1 MLKHIYARLEFCRAK
16 KWQLFAVL
24 LLSSLFTSQ
33 VWSAKEPV
41 PPLKIGF
48 ITVGPVTDNGFNFAH
63 QKGRLYLEK
72 EMPGQVQ
79 TTIVEKVPESAECER
94 VLERLI
100 GQGNKLIFTTS
111 YGFLEPALRVA
122 ARHPDVDF
130 MQINRFQ
137 TAPNLSTYF
146 SNQYQP
152 MYFAGMVAGHM
163 TKTNKLG
170 FVGAHPVPPLLQ
182 AVNAFTMGARSVN
195 PKVTTQVIWIN
206 NWTDPALE
214 ADAIKSLAE
223 THCDVI
229 AHAQDN
235 QNTVLPTCERLGVY
249 SVGFYT
255 DGHELAPK
263 GWLTGP
269 CLEWGPFYK
278 KIAQSVY
285 NGKWQSQ
292 VYAQGMEGGYVKLAT
307 FGKAVP
313 PAVQKE
319 VLAKVKDLEGGKFV
333 IFEGPLKDK
342 DGTLRYKAGEKPDMK
357 KLAEMNFLVDGV
369 QGTLAKK

>member
-1 MLKHIYARLEFCRAK
+1 MLKHIYECLRSFRRA
-16 KWQLFAVL
+16 KWQLFVVAIFC
-24 LLSSLFTSQ
+24 SSFTSQ
-33 VWSAKEPV
+33 GLLAKDSELPFKV
-41 PPLKIGF
+41 GF

-63 QKGRLYLEK
+63 NKARLYLEK
-72 EMPGQVQ
+72 EMPGQIQ

-122 ARHPDVDF
+122 SRHPDVDF

-146 SNQYQP
+146 SHQYQP

-214 ADAIKSLAE
+214 ADAIKSLYE

-249 SVGFYT
+249 SCGFYT

-278 KIAQSVY
+278 KIVQSVRD
-285 NGKWQSQ
+285 GKWHAQ
-292 VYAQGMEGGYVKLAT
+292 VYTQGMEGGYIKLAT

-319 VLAKVKDLEGGKFV
+319 VLAKVKDLEDGKFT
-333 IFEGPLKDK
+333 IFAGPLKDK
-342 DGTLRYKAGEKPDMK
+342 DGVLRYKEGEKPDVK
-357 KLAEMNFLVDGV
+357 KLGEMNFFVDGV

>member
-1 MLKHIYARLEFCRAK
+1 MLKHIY
-16 KWQLFAVL
+16 LFAALLFCTLFVAPVL
-24 LLSSLFTSQ
+24 WAGES
-33 VWSAKEPV
+33 V
-41 PPLKIGF
+41 PPLKVGF
-48 ITVGPVTDNGFNFAH
+48 VTVGPVTDNGWNYAH
-63 QKGRLYLEK
+63 NKGRLYLEK
-72 EMPGQVQ
+72 EMPGRVQ
-79 TTIVEKVPESAECER
+79 TTIVEKVPESAESER
-94 VLERLI
+94 VIERLI
-100 GQGNKLIFTTS
+100 KEGNKLIFTTS

-122 ARHPDVDF
+122 SRHKDVDF
-130 MQINRFQ
+130 MQVNRFQ
-137 TAPNLSTYF
+137 SAPNLSTYF
-146 SNQYQP
+146 SHQYQP

-195 PKVTTQVIWIN
+195 PKATTQIIWIN

-214 ADAIKSLAE
+214 VDAIKSLAE

-263 GWLTGP
+263 GWLTGA
-269 CLEWGPFYK
+269 CLDWGPFYK
-278 KIAQSVY
+278 KIVQSVV
-285 NGKWQSQ
+285 NGEWQSQ
-292 VYAQGMEGGYVKLAT
+292 IYTQGMEAGYIKLAT
-307 FGKAVP
+307 FGKVVP

-333 IFEGPLKDK
+333 IFAGPLKDK
-342 DGTLRYKAGEKPDMK
+342 DGVLRYKAGEKPDVK
-357 KLAEMNFLVDGV
+357 KLAEMNFFVDGV